1 MTDKSSPNRRSRI
14 HSWIAVIIN
23 TLVCGF
29 VGATFGSFGN
39 LALWLIGGLV
49 LGAALGL
56 ANEALF
62 NQARRLARWYKLR
75 TVILVFSEVLFV
87 IYVLIPAYGAYH
99 ATHPTRVPVV
109 GSPASLGMAY
119 EDMAMSTADGV
130 TLRGWYIPSRNG
142 AAIVALHG
150 SDGNRDQLLWHTQ
163 ALAEKGYGVLLF
175 DLRAHGE
182 SGGTVFPV
190 TNASPDVAAA
200 VAYLRSRKEI
210 DPERIGAVGL
220 SLGAH
225 VILQAAAE
233 DVSLKALVADGAST
247 NTMDDLLPLPPQYR
261 LMYVAAP
268 MWWLTDRMSDL
279 MSGVPARPLTVLV
292 GKIAPR
298 PILFVSSNQEP
309 EPFMNRRLC
318 ERAGPTAQL
327 WELPDTGHVG
337 GIFVHPEEYTQ
348 RMLTFFDAA
357 LLGQGATA
365 FKGE

>member
-1 MTDKSSPNRRSRI
+1 MTNNPSFSRRSRI
-14 HSWIAVIIN
+14 HSRIAVIIN
-23 TLVCGF
+23 TLVGGV
-29 VGATFGSFGN
+29 VGAAFGAFGK
-39 LALWLIGGLV
+39 LAPWLIGGLV
-49 LGAALGL
+49 LGAALGV

-62 NQARRLARWYKLR
+62 NHARRLARWYKLR
-75 TVILVFSEVLFV
+75 TVILVLGEALLVF
-87 IYVLIPAYGAYH
+87 YVLIPAYGAYH

-109 GSPASLGMAY
+109 GSPTSLGMAY
-119 EDMAMSTADGV
+119 EDVAMPTADGII
-130 TLRGWYIPSRNG
+130 LRGWYVPSHNG

-150 SDGNRDQLLWHTQ
+150 SDGNRDQLLWHAQ

-200 VAYLRSRKEI
+200 VAYLRSRQEI

-225 VILQAAAE
+225 VMLQAAAE
-233 DVSLKALVADGAST
+233 DGSLKALVADGAST
-247 NTMDDLLPLPPQYR
+247 NTMADLLPLPPHYR
-261 LMYVAAP
+261 LMYIAAP
-268 MWWLTDRMSDL
+268 AWWMTDRMSDL

-298 PILFVSSNQEP
+298 PILFISSNQEP
-309 EPFMNRRLC
+309 EPFMNRRLY
-318 ERAGPTAQL
+318 ERAGPSAQL

-337 GIFVHPEEYTQ
+337 GIFVHPEEYKQ
-348 RMLTFFDAA
+348 RMLSFFDAA
-357 LLGQGATA
+357 LLGQRPTA
-365 FKGE
+365 P

>member
-1 MTDKSSPNRRSRI
+1 MTNNPSFDRRSRM

-23 TLVCGF
+23 TFVGGV
-29 VGATFGSFGN
+29 VGATFGTFGN
-39 LALWLIGGLV
+39 FVLWLIGGLV

-62 NQARRLARWYKLR
+62 DQARGLARWYRLR
-75 TVILVFSEVLFV
+75 TVILVLGEVLLV

-99 ATHPTRVPVV
+99 ATHPTRVPVLR
-109 GSPASLGMAY
+109 SPASLGMAY
-119 EDMAMSTADGV
+119 EDVAIPTADGV

-142 AAIVALHG
+142 AAIIALHG
-150 SDGNRDQLLWHTQ
+150 SDANRAQLLWHAQ
-163 ALAEKGYGVLLF
+163 ALSEKGYGVLLF

-182 SGGTVFPV
+182 SDGTVFPV
-190 TNASPDVAAA
+190 TDASPDVTAA

-220 SLGAH
+220 SLGAE

-233 DVSLKALVADGAST
+233 DASLKALVADGAST
-247 NTMDDLLPLPPQYR
+247 NRIDDLLPLPPQYR

-268 MWWLTDRMSDL
+268 MWWMADRMAEL
-279 MSGVPARPLTVLV
+279 MSGVPARPLIVLV

-298 PILFVSSNQEP
+298 PILFISSNQEP
-309 EPFMNRRLC
+309 ELFMNRRLY
-318 ERAGPTAQL
+318 ELAGPTAQL

-337 GIFVHPEEYTQ
+337 GIFAHPEEYKQ
-348 RMLTFFDAA
+348 HMLSFFDAA
-357 LLGQGATA
+357 LLGQRPTA
-365 FKGE
+365 SIDK

>member
-1 MTDKSSPNRRSRI
+1 M
-14 HSWIAVIIN
+14 IIN
-23 TLVCGF
+23 TFVGGV
-29 VGATFGSFGN
+29 VGATFGAFGN
-39 LALWLIGGLV
+39 LILWLIGGLV
-49 LGAALGL
+49 VGAALGL

-62 NQARRLARWYKLR
+62 NQVHRLARWYKLR
-75 TVILVFSEVLFV
+75 TVILVLGEVLLV

-119 EDMAMSTADGV
+119 EDVTMLTADGV

-142 AAIVALHG
+142 AAIIALHG
-150 SDGNRDQLLWHTQ
+150 SDGNRAQLLRHAQ
-163 ALAEKGYGVLLF
+163 VLAGKGYGVLLF

-190 TNASPDVAAA
+190 TNAGPDVTAAA
-200 VAYLRSRKEI
+200 AYLRSRKEV

-233 DVSLKALVADGAST
+233 DGSLKALVADGAST

-261 LMYVAAP
+261 LMYFAAP
-268 MWWLTDRMSDL
+268 MWWMTDRITEF
-279 MSGVPARPLTVLV
+279 MSGVPARPLSELV
-292 GKIAPR
+292 EKIAPR
-298 PILFVSSNQEP
+298 PILFIASNQEP
-309 EPFMNRRLC
+309 EPFMNRRLY
-318 ERAGPTAQL
+318 ERAGPAAQL

-337 GIFVHPEEYTQ
+337 GIFTHPEEYRQ
-348 RMLTFFDAA
+348 RMLSFFDAT
-357 LLGQGATA
+357 LLGQR
-365 FKGE
+365 EVQ